1 MAIHKYVVLNV
12 ILQYYDEPYS
22 YKGLS
27 NFYMNFLN
35 INRVAIHK
43 YVVLNVIL
51 QYYDEPY
58 SGKGLV
64 NYLSD
69 YLEY

>member
-22 YKGLS
+22 YKGFVNYLS
-27 NFYMNFLN
+27 DFWMELY
-35 INRVAIHK
+35 A
-43 YVVLNVIL
+43 VLNVIL

-58 SGKGLV
+58 SYKGLV

-69 YLEY
+69 F

>member
-1 MAIHKYVVLNV
+1 VIFWNINRLAIHKYVVLNV
-12 ILQYYDEPYS
+12 IL
-22 YKGLS
+22 K
-27 NFYMNFLN
+27 
-35 INRVAIHK
+35 
-43 YVVLNVIL
+43 
-51 QYYDEPY
+51 YYDEPY

>member
-1 MAIHKYVVLNV
+1 M
-12 ILQYYDEPYS
+12 QYYDEPYS

-27 NFYMNFLN
+27 NYLYDFWN